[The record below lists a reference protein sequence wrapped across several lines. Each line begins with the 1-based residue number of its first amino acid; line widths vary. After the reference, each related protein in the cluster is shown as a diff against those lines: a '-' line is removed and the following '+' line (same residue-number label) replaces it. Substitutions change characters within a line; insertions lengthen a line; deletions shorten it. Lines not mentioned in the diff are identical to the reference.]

1 MTADEASHKDA
12 PGRVHLKASDYDTD
26 FYWSV
31 DQVLDPDIWPYV
43 PGSAGRG
50 SPSPQLGP
58 GPPTGAKAPT
68 EVEMYGNSLRL
79 ALASPV
85 LAGSVHCTTYEE
97 KTLGRLQTLC
107 GDGTRA
113 MSTYNRTLDR

>member
-1 MTADEASHKDA
+1 MIRTHQEPIQQEGDMTADEASHKDA

-31 DQVLDPDIWPYV
+31 DQVLDPDIWPYA

-58 GPPTGAKAPT
+58 EPQPDPGLLGHDHHRDPPKGP
-68 EVEMYGNSLRL
+68 
-79 ALASPV
+79 
-85 LAGSVHCTTYEE
+85 H
-97 KTLGRLQTLC
+97 
-107 GDGTRA
+107 GTPQF
-113 MSTYNRTLDR
+113 NH